1 MRQGLNVFYRKAA
14 EELARRV
21 TSALKNRIDS
31 VVLYGSVGKG
41 RATRG
46 SDIDILVIAPDVDAI
61 RPSLDETSNDFMYE
75 RGYTFFISTLYLDR
89 DELQNLVR
97 LGSPFIDAVL
107 DEGVVLYDNGTF
119 STIRNRIPASR

>member
-1 MRQGLNVFYRKAA
+1 MNVFYRNAA
-14 EELARRV
+14 EEFARRV

-31 VVLYGSVGKG
+31 VVLYGSVGRG

-75 RGYTFFISTLYLDR
+75 RGYAFFISTLYLDR

-107 DEGVVLYDNGTF
+107 DQGAVLYDNGTL
-119 STIRNRIPASR
+119 STIRKRIPASC